1 MMRDWIV
8 IVVLYLLGMG
18 LFSLLGGFRS
28 AGEALQQ
35 WGRAWATR
43 HPERCSSCS

>member
-1 MMRDWIV
+1 MREWIV
-8 IVVLYLLGMG
+8 IAVLYVLGMG
-18 LFSLLGGFRS
+18 MFSLLGGFRS

-43 HPERCSSCS
+43 HAEHGSSSS